1 MGNSLALKSCCT
13 TWKNILSRNMLKSAL
28 LPLRPGAPCLKSLM
42 SSWIVFGGEDQRQ
55 HLMANRQQKRAPRTT
70 TNIVVRNGSA
80 ATQARASG
88 PAANNRRRRN
98 RARRGPQVNVRVLS
112 NKNQARRRA
121 PRSQDLGNRVVVQRI
136 VTTLGTVGAN
146 GSGQIETELA
156 VLLNPSTMKEATG
169 SNNYGPV
176 QIYASTYSLFQIRA
190 LKLHLKPLVG
200 NSAVS
205 GTVVRMSW
213 NPTNNPT
220 QTSWSALGACK
231 HSDVTPGRDGRF
243 TLTARDLAGPK
254 DGWYRTNTKGEPM
267 LSFAGSLEIHT
278 FGETRSTYQNG
289 QYTGSLFL
297 AELEVVWAFK
307 DYSQQPGLMN
317 LVKGDSTGDAT
328 VSTDANGKLILTT
341 PANTALARAAATTTA
356 SEIIWMVTDAVI
368 QGAAVAFPPPFS
380 WLLRGG
386 WWFLK
391 RIAGA
396 PTRSGVETFEIYSS
410 INDARANVPCIA
422 DTTNQRPIS
431 IGQLHFQQITP
442 GNTGVST
449 GIPQAR
455 QLIERFYPHDKIFV
469 PISTKRLKFNTT
481 NEWVPGF
488 DVWYHTQ
495 NGVQNPQT
503 GLAFFADGES
513 RATYNVMEVKLS
525 EDIDANKFESK
536 ISIYLKT
543 GNNQTSTTAALIGF
557 AVAKSSSTLAGNNTW
572 RVDTFLVY
580 CANRVQHNF
589 DQRWKGSVMRYPVDQ
604 TYEARLSTPE
614 NSAQGFVRIQME
626 PGKWYA
632 IQFTCLTTSAD
643 PNPQQLSC
651 GGEIVGVFPSRSTLI
666 TGNHTFPVTD
676 FDGDSSL
683 VPVYGAG
690 IAFTPFLSNE
700 INVVR
705 LQTPTIGDDR
715 HPSFG
720 CDDACEEPYYS
731 QEEEDNEDE
740 LPEPP
745 AHFDF
750 DSDLDDDQDLEMGP
764 EDHYSDPPISRL
776 VVRDDAF
783 ALYEQLRATHTERA
797 ARLAVNQ
804 LFPSDEYTE
813 FTAVYHD
820 ALADGLSPKEARA
833 QALGF

>member
-1 MGNSLALKSCCT
+1 
-13 TWKNILSRNMLKSAL
+13 
-28 LPLRPGAPCLKSLM
+28 
-42 SSWIVFGGEDQRQ
+42 
-55 HLMANRQQKRAPRTT
+55 MANRQQKRGPRTT
-70 TNIVVRNGSA
+70 TNIVVRNGTA
-80 ATQARASG
+80 APQARAPA
-88 PAANNRRRRN
+88 PAAGNRRRRN
-98 RARRGPQVNVRVLS
+98 RARRGPRVNVRVLS
-112 NKNQARRRA
+112 NKSQNRRRT
-121 PRSQDLGNRVVVQRI
+121 PRSQGLGNRVVVQRI
-136 VTTLGTVGAN
+136 VSTIGTVGAN

-169 SNNYGPV
+169 SNTYEPV
-176 QIYASTYSLFQIRA
+176 QIYASTYSLFQIRS

-200 NSAVS
+200 SSAVS
-205 GTVVRMSW
+205 GTVVRTSW

-220 QTSWSALGACK
+220 QTSWSALGARK

-328 VSTDANGKLILTT
+328 VSTDANGKPILTT
-341 PANTALARAAATTTA
+341 PATSALARAAATTTA

-396 PTRSGVETFEIYSS
+396 PTRSGAETFEIYSS
-410 INDARANVPCIA
+410 INDARAGVPCIA
-422 DTTNQRPIS
+422 ETANQRGIN

-442 GNTGVST
+442 GNTGISV
-449 GIPQAR
+449 GIPQTR
-455 QLIERFYPHDKIFV
+455 QLMERFYPHDKIFV
-469 PISTKRLKFNTT
+469 PISTKRLKFNRFP

-488 DVWYHTQ
+488 DVWYHPQ
-495 NGVQNPQT
+495 DGVQNPQT
-503 GLAFFADGES
+503 GIAFYADGQA
-513 RATYNVMEVKLS
+513 RATYNIMEVTLS
-525 EDIDANKFESK
+525 DQTDVDMFESK
-536 ISIYLKT
+536 VSMYLKT
-543 GNNQTSTTAALIGF
+543 QPDQQPSMQNLIGI
-557 AVAKSSSTLAGNNTW
+557 AVAKSSSTLQGNDTW

-580 CANRVQHNF
+580 CTREVKNNF
-589 DQRWKGSVMRYPVDQ
+589 EGRWKGSATRYPVDGS
-604 TYEARLSTPE
+604 YDARLTTPTDST
-614 NSAQGFVRIQME
+614 QGFIRVLME

-632 IQFTCLTTSAD
+632 VQYTCFSTSAD
-643 PNPQQLSC
+643 PITQKLEC
-651 GGEIVGVFPSRSTLI
+651 GGDIVGVFPSRTLT
-666 TGNHTFPVTD
+666 TGTHTFPVTD

-690 IAFTPFLSNE
+690 IAFTPFKSNE
-700 INVVR
+700 VNIVHVNQVSRQVA
-705 LQTPTIGDDR
+705 DDLD
-715 HPSFG
+715 PSFG
-720 CDDACEEPYYS
+720 CDDAFEFPPPPDEEDLA
-731 QEEEDNEDE
+731 DNEDGE
-740 LPEPP
+740 DEPE
-745 AHFDF
+745 ASNFYDF
-750 DSDLDDDQDLEMGP
+750 DSDLDEYKDLEMGP
-764 EDHYSDPPISRL
+764 DDHYSDPPISRL
-776 VVRDDAF
+776 VVRNDAF
-783 ALYEQLRATHTERA
+783 ALYEQLRATHSERA

-813 FTAVYHD
+813 STEVYHD

>member
-1 MGNSLALKSCCT
+1 
-13 TWKNILSRNMLKSAL
+13 MLKSAL
-28 LPLRPGAPCLKSLM
+28 PRSRMGKPYRDSLM

-55 HLMANRQQKRAPRTT
+55 ALMASRQQKRQPRTT
-70 TNIVVRNGSA
+70 TNIVVRNG
-80 ATQARASG
+80 T
-88 PAANNRRRRN
+88 AANQAGPSRANRARRRRN
-98 RARRGPQVNVRVLS
+98 RRKPQQTVVRVLS
-112 NKNQARRRA
+112 NKGQGRRRI
-121 PRSQDLGNRVVVQRI
+121 PRSQGLGNRVVIQRI

-176 QIYASTYSLFQIRA
+176 QIYASTYSLFQIRS
-190 LKLHLKPLVG
+190 LRLHLKPLVG
-200 NSAVS
+200 SSAVS
-205 GTVVRMSW
+205 GTVVRTSW

-220 QTSWSALGACK
+220 QTSWSALGARK

-289 QYTGSLFL
+289 KYTGSLFL

-317 LVKGDSTGDAT
+317 LIKGDSTGDAT
-328 VSTDANGKLILTT
+328 VSTDASGKLILTT
-341 PANTALARAAATTTA
+341 PATSELARAAATTTA

-410 INDARANVPCIA
+410 INDARAGVPCIA
-422 DTTNQRPIS
+422 DTANQRGIN

-449 GIPQAR
+449 GIPQTR
-455 QLIERFYPHDKIFV
+455 QLLERFYPHDKIFV
-469 PISTKRLKFNTT
+469 PISTKRLKFNRFP

-488 DVWYHTQ
+488 DVWYHPQ
-495 NGVQNPQT
+495 DGVQNPQT
-503 GLAFFADGES
+503 GIAFYADGQA
-513 RATYNVMEVKLS
+513 RATYNIMEVTLS
-525 EDIDANKFESK
+525 EQVDVDAFESK
-536 ISIYLKT
+536 VSIYLKT
-543 GNNQTSTTAALIGF
+543 QPDQQPSMQNLVGI
-557 AVAKSSSTLAGNNTW
+557 AVAKSSSTLQGNDTW

-580 CANRVQHNF
+580 CTREVKNNF
-589 DQRWKGSVMRYPVDQ
+589 EGRWKGSAMRYPVDG
-604 TYEARLSTPE
+604 TYNARLTIPTDST
-614 NSAQGFVRIQME
+614 QGFIRVTME
-626 PGKWYA
+626 PGRWYA
-632 IQFTCLTTSAD
+632 VQYTCFSTSAD
-643 PNPQQLSC
+643 PITQKLEC
-651 GGEIVGVFPSRSTLI
+651 GGDVVGVFPSRTLT

-690 IAFTPFLSNE
+690 IAFTPFKSNE
-700 INVVR
+700 VNIVPANSTSR
-705 LQTPTIGDDR
+705 QLISYDLEPT
-715 HPSFG
+715 FG
-720 CDDACEEPYYS
+720 CDDAFEFPPPPAEDGSAEDEDEFEDPEEPETS
-731 QEEEDNEDE
+731 N
-740 LPEPP
+740 
-745 AHFDF
+745 HFDF
-750 DSDLDDDQDLEMGP
+750 SSDLDDDGDLEMGP
-764 EDHYSDPPISRL
+764 DDHYSDPPLSRL
-776 VVRDDAF
+776 VVREEAR
-783 ALYEQLRATHTERA
+783 AIYEQLRATHSERA
-797 ARLAVNQ
+797 ARLAANQ
-804 LFPSDEYTE
+804 LYPSDEYTE
-813 FTAVYHD
+813 FIEVYHD

>member
-1 MGNSLALKSCCT
+1 
-13 TWKNILSRNMLKSAL
+13 
-28 LPLRPGAPCLKSLM
+28 M

-88 PAANNRRRRN
+88 QAAGNRRRRN
-98 RARRGPQVNVRVLS
+98 RARRAPQVNVRVLA
-112 NKNQARRRA
+112 NKNQARRRSS
-121 PRSQDLGNRVVVQRI
+121 RNQGLGNRVVVQRI

-146 GSGQIETELA
+146 GSGQIETELT

-220 QTSWSALGACK
+220 QTSWSALGARK
-231 HSDVTPGRDGRF
+231 HSDVTPGRDGQF
-243 TLTARDLAGPK
+243 KLTARDLAGPK

-307 DYSQQPGLMN
+307 DYNQQPGLMN

-341 PANTALARAAATTTA
+341 PATSALARAAATTTA

-410 INDARANVPCIA
+410 INDARAGVPCIA
-422 DTTNQRPIS
+422 ETTNQSGIN

-442 GNTGVST
+442 GNTGMSA
-449 GIPQAR
+449 GIPQSR
-455 QLIERFYPHDKIFV
+455 QLIERFYPVDKVFV
-469 PISTKRLKFNTT
+469 PISTRRLKWNTT
-481 NEWVPGF
+481 DQYVPGF
-488 DVWYHTQ
+488 DIWYQIQIGDQ
-495 NGVQNPQT
+495 NYPE
-503 GLAFFADGES
+503 GLTFKADGVS
-513 RATYNVMEVKLS
+513 RHTYNIMEVTFA
-525 EDIDANKFESK
+525 EEPDVDKFFSK
-536 ISIYLKT
+536 IPIWIKT
-543 GNNQTSTTAALIGF
+543 SSSEVLVAV
-557 AVAKSSSTLAGNNTW
+557 AVAKSSSTLRGNSTW

-580 CANRVQHNF
+580 GTRTEGANYSKN
-589 DQRWKGSVMRYPVDQ
+589 WKGAVMRYPVDN
-604 TYEARLSTPE
+604 TYNANFHIPATST
-614 NSAQGFVRIQME
+614 NGNVRVQINQ
-626 PGKWYA
+626 GKWYA
-632 IQFTCLTTSAD
+632 VQYTCFTTASDPIQREFV
-643 PNPQQLSC
+643 C
-651 GGEIVGVFPSRSTLI
+651 GGEVVGVVPSRTII
-666 TGNHTFPVTD
+666 TGDHTFPVTE

-690 IAFTPFLSNE
+690 IKFTPFLSNE
-700 INVVR
+700 INVRNVSTNFA
-705 LQTPTIGDDR
+705 LPPSESDDT

-720 CDDACEEPYYS
+720 CDDSFEFPPPPSEGES
-731 QEEEDNEDE
+731 GDEDE
-740 LPEPP
+740 DPDEFEDP
-745 AHFDF
+745 DEG
-750 DSDLDDDQDLEMGP
+750 DDDTLE
-764 EDHYSDPPISRL
+764 L
-776 VVRDDAF
+776 V
-783 ALYEQLRATHTERA
+783 
-797 ARLAVNQ
+797 
-804 LFPSDEYTE
+804 P
-813 FTAVYHD
+813 
-820 ALADGLSPKEARA
+820 
-833 QALGF
+833 

>member
-1 MGNSLALKSCCT
+1 
-13 TWKNILSRNMLKSAL
+13 
-28 LPLRPGAPCLKSLM
+28 
-42 SSWIVFGGEDQRQ
+42 
-55 HLMANRQQKRAPRTT
+55 MANRQQKRVPRTT

-88 PAANNRRRRN
+88 PAAGNRRRRN
-98 RARRGPQVNVRVLS
+98 RARRRPQVNVRVLS
-112 NKNQARRRA
+112 NKNQARRRT
-121 PRSQDLGNRVVVQRI
+121 PRSQGLGNRVVVQRI

-169 SNNYGPV
+169 SNSYGPV
-176 QIYASTYSLFQIRA
+176 QIYASTYSLFQIRS

-200 NSAVS
+200 SSAVS
-205 GTVVRMSW
+205 GTVVRTSW

-220 QTSWSALGACK
+220 QTSWSALGARK

-243 TLTARDLAGPK
+243 TLTSRDLAGPK

-289 QYTGSLFL
+289 KYTGSLFL

-317 LVKGDSTGDAT
+317 LIKGDSTGEAT

-341 PANTALARAAATTTA
+341 PAASELARAAATTTA

-368 QGAAVAFPPPFS
+368 QGATAAFPPPFS

-410 INDARANVPCIA
+410 INDARAGVPCIA
-422 DTTNQRPIS
+422 DTANQRGIN

-455 QLIERFYPHDKIFV
+455 QILERYYPLDRTFV
-469 PISTKRLKFNTT
+469 PTETKRFKFNDENTA
-481 NEWVPGF
+481 VPGF
-488 DVWYHTQ
+488 DVWYYKQ
-495 NGVQNPQT
+495 DGVQNPPM
-503 GLAFFADGES
+503 GLTFFADGQPRS
-513 RATYNVMEVKLS
+513 TYNVMEVKFP
-525 EDIDANKFESK
+525 EHIDVDSFESK

-543 GNNQTSTTAALIGF
+543 EQNQTPTTAHFAGV
-557 AVAKSSSTLAGNNTW
+557 AVAKSSSTLEGNTSF
-572 RVDTFLVY
+572 RVDTFLVH
-580 CANRVQHNF
+580 CLRQVKHNF
-589 DQRWKGSVMRYPVDQ
+589 GGPWKGATMRYPVDD
-604 TYEARLSTPE
+604 TFDARLSIPE
-614 NSAQGFVRIQME
+614 TSKPGSVRVQMD

-632 IQFTCLTTSAD
+632 VQYTTLATSSEPIAQ
-643 PNPQQLSC
+643 NLVC
-651 GGEIVGVFPSRSTLI
+651 GGEVVGVIPPRSTVI
-666 TGNHTFPVTD
+666 TGNRTFPVTG
-676 FDGDSSL
+676 FDGDSTL

-690 IAFTPFLSNE
+690 IAFKPFHSNE
-700 INVVR
+700 INIAPASTSYVV
-705 LQTPTIGDDR
+705 GAHDDLD
-715 HPSFG
+715 PAFG
-720 CDDACEEPYYS
+720 CDDSCEEPYYS
-731 QEEEDNEDE
+731 QEGEDGEDGF
-740 LPEPP
+740 PEPP
-745 AHFDF
+745 AGFNF
-750 DSDLDDDQDLEMGP
+750 DSDLEDDQDLEMGP
-764 EDHYSDPPISRL
+764 EDHYSDPPMSRL

-783 ALYEQLRATHTERA
+783 ALYEQLCATHTERA

-804 LFPSDEYTE
+804 LYPSDEYTE
-813 FTAVYHD
+813 FTEVYHD
-820 ALADGLSPKEARA
+820 ALADGLSPREARA

>member
-1 MGNSLALKSCCT
+1 
-13 TWKNILSRNMLKSAL
+13 
-28 LPLRPGAPCLKSLM
+28 
-42 SSWIVFGGEDQRQ
+42 
-55 HLMANRQQKRAPRTT
+55 MANRQQKRVPRTT
-70 TNIVVRNGSA
+70 TNIVVRNGPA

-88 PAANNRRRRN
+88 QAASNRRRRN
-98 RARRGPQVNVRVLS
+98 RARRRPQVNVRVLS
-112 NKNQARRRA
+112 NKNQVRRRT
-121 PRSQDLGNRVVVQRI
+121 PRSQGLGNRVVVQRI

-176 QIYASTYSLFQIRA
+176 QIYASTYSLFQIRS

-200 NSAVS
+200 SSAVS
-205 GTVVRMSW
+205 GTVVRTSW

-220 QTSWSALGACK
+220 QTSWSALGARK

-243 TLTARDLAGPK
+243 TLTSRDLAGPK

-289 QYTGSLFL
+289 KYTGSLFL

-317 LVKGDSTGDAT
+317 LIKGDSTGEAT

-341 PANTALARAAATTTA
+341 PAASELARAAATTTA

-368 QGAAVAFPPPFS
+368 QGATAAFPPPFS

-410 INDARANVPCIA
+410 INDARAGVPCMA
-422 DTTNQRPIS
+422 DTANQRGIN

-455 QLIERFYPHDKIFV
+455 QLIERYYPLDKTFV
-469 PISTKRLKFNTT
+469 PIGTKRYKFNDESTM
-481 NEWVPGF
+481 VPGF
-488 DVWYHTQ
+488 DVWYYSQ
-495 NGVQNPQT
+495 DGAQNPPV
-503 GLAFFADGES
+503 GLTFFADG
-513 RATYNVMEVKLS
+513 RPRTTYNVMEVQFP
-525 EDIDANKFESK
+525 DYVDVDKFESK

-543 GNNQTSTTAALIGF
+543 GQGQTTETAQFAGV
-557 AVAKSSSTLAGNNTW
+557 AVAKSSSTLVENETF
-572 RVDTFLVY
+572 RVDTFLVH
-580 CANRVQHNF
+580 CLRQVRHNF
-589 DQRWKGSVMRYPVDQ
+589 PGPWRWAAMRYPVDN
-604 TYEARLSTPE
+604 TFGAKLSIQSSPT
-614 NSAQGFVRIQME
+614 AGHVRIQMDV
-626 PGKWYA
+626 GKWYA
-632 IQFTCLTTSAD
+632 IQFTSFATSAD
-643 PNPQQLSC
+643 PISHNFVC
-651 GGEIVGVFPSRSTLI
+651 GGEVVGVVPSRSTVI
-666 TGNHTFPVTD
+666 SGDRNFPVTS
-676 FDGDSSL
+676 FNGDSSL

-690 IAFTPFLSNE
+690 IAFRPFHSNE
-700 INVVR
+700 INVAPVTMSSTTGAYTSSVA
-705 LQTPTIGDDR
+705 QDEDD
-715 HPSFG
+715 HVLDLEPSFG
-720 CDDACEEPYYS
+720 CDDTCEEPYYS
-731 QEEEDNEDE
+731 QEEEDDDDE
-740 LPEPP
+740 FPEPP
-745 AHFDF
+745 AHFDL
-750 DSDLDDDQDLEMGP
+750 DSDLDDDQDLELGP

-804 LFPSDEYTE
+804 LYPSDEYTE
-813 FTAVYHD
+813 FTEVYHD